1 MGCAPAKDG
10 VSRPIRPHRA
20 ASYNVAM
27 TTTTTTIPAVRPM
40 RRTVATFVAGV
51 VLATGAAV
59 AVNAAVGDDP
69 SSPALPVVHGPVDTS
84 CLVLRGPC

>member
-1 MGCAPAKDG
+1 
-10 VSRPIRPHRA
+10 VRRPIRPYRD

-27 TTTTTTIPAVRPM
+27 TTTTIPVVRPM
-40 RRTVATFVAGV
+40 RRSVATFLAGV

-59 AVNAAVGDDP
+59 AVNAAVGDDS
-69 SSPALPVVHGPVDTS
+69 SSPVSPIVHAAADTS